1 MRTGPL
7 RWVGGDPLLALDSAD
22 QAAGRAGSV
31 GSPDN
36 GSTTH
41 RQDDA
46 PPAED
51 PGLRAVDKPPSRSHE
66 AVLRALAGLPTELD
80 RLIDGKSDD
89 VLTQPAQDG
98 GWGMVE
104 ILAHLRDWEEIFHGR
119 LWAILEQD
127 RPQLEVFDDSLWAI
141 ERNYREQKPRH
152 VFERFRELRQ
162 VLTEKADVLDEAAW
176 QRVGLHPRRGE
187 VTVHR
192 LLDRLCDHDANHLER
207 ARDVLG

>member
-22 QAAGRAGSV
+22 RTV
-31 GSPDN
+31 GSAGGGGN
-36 GSTTH
+36 GP

-46 PPAED
+46 PPAADAE
-51 PGLRAVDKPPSRSHE
+51 LRAVDKPPSRSPE

-80 RLIDGKSDD
+80 RLIDGKPDD

-104 ILAHLRDWEEIFHGR
+104 ILAHLRDWEEVFHGR
-119 LWAILEQD
+119 LWAMLEQD
-127 RPQLEVFDDSLWAI
+127 RPHLEVLDDSLWAI
-141 ERNYREQKPRH
+141 ERNYREQKPRK
-152 VFERFRELRQ
+152 VFGQFRDLRQ
-162 VLTEKADVLDEAAW
+162 ILTEKVDGLDEAEW
-176 QRVGLHPRRGE
+176 QRVGIHPRRGE
-187 VTVHR
+187 ITVHW
-192 LLDRLCDHDANHLER
+192 LLDRLCDHDADHLER

>member
-7 RWVGGDPLLALDSAD
+7 GWVLGDPLLAVDPTD
-22 QAAGRAGSV
+22 QVAGNAGDAEG
-31 GSPDN
+31 GSN
-36 GSTTH
+36 AH

-46 PPAED
+46 PPTED
-51 PGLRAVDKPPSRSHE
+51 PALREVDTPPSRSPE
-66 AVLRALAGLPTELD
+66 AVLRALAGLPTELE

-104 ILAHLRDWEEIFHGR
+104 ILSHLRDWEEVFHGR
-119 LWAILEQD
+119 LWAMLERD
-127 RPQLEVFDDSLWAI
+127 RPHLAIHDDSLWAI
-141 ERNYREQKPRH
+141 ERNYREQNPRQ
-152 VFERFRELRQ
+152 VFARFRELRRA
-162 VLTEKADVLDEAAW
+162 LTARVEGLDEAEW
-176 QRVGLHPRRGE
+176 RRVGIHPRRGE
-187 VTVHR
+187 ITVHR